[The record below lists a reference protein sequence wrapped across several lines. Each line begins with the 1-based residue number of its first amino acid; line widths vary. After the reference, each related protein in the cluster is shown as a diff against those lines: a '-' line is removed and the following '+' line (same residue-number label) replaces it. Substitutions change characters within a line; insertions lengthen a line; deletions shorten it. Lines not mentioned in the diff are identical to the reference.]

1 MTLYIITLAGTPC
14 FPSRIF
20 FLMIRPPPRSTRTE
34 TLFPYPTIF
43 RSRENLPSTAATATM
58 TRLRRP
64 AAAAL
69 LAAMLVAPLPAAAF
83 DPEVLESV
91 VSVLPVWPG
100 HPQGG
105 QPDLPP
111 GLAPEGTAVAI
122 APGGYLATA
131 LDRKSTRLHSSH

>member
-1 MTLYIITLAGTPC
+1 
-14 FPSRIF
+14 
-20 FLMIRPPPRSTRTE
+20 
-34 TLFPYPTIF
+34 
-43 RSRENLPSTAATATM
+43 M

-131 LDRKSTRLHSSH
+131 LHVVDRALSITVRLADGRHLRAEVVGKEIGRASCRERVCQYV

>member
-1 MTLYIITLAGTPC
+1 
-14 FPSRIF
+14 
-20 FLMIRPPPRSTRTE
+20 
-34 TLFPYPTIF
+34 
-43 RSRENLPSTAATATM
+43 M

-83 DPEVLESV
+83 DPEVLDSV
-91 VSVLPVWPG
+91 VSVLPVWPD

-111 GLAPEGTAVAI
+111 GLAPAGPAVAN
-122 APGGYLATA
+122 ATGGSPATA
-131 LDRKSTRLHSSH
+131 LPVLDPALSRSTIQPERNAGDRKGPLRLSPEY

>member
-1 MTLYIITLAGTPC
+1 
-14 FPSRIF
+14 
-20 FLMIRPPPRSTRTE
+20 
-34 TLFPYPTIF
+34 
-43 RSRENLPSTAATATM
+43 M

-69 LAAMLVAPLPAAAF
+69 LAAMLGAPLPAAAF

-105 QPDLPP
+105 KPDLPP
-111 GLAPEGTAVAI
+111 GLAPAGTAVAI
-122 APGGYLATA
+122 APGGYLAPA
-131 LDRKSTRLHSSH
+131 LPLVDRAPREEGRRGGERGVSLGKTRGSP

>member
-1 MTLYIITLAGTPC
+1 
-14 FPSRIF
+14 
-20 FLMIRPPPRSTRTE
+20 
-34 TLFPYPTIF
+34 
-43 RSRENLPSTAATATM
+43 M

-131 LDRKSTRLHSSH
+131 LHVVDRALSITVRLADGSSEERRVGKECGRTCRSRWSPYY